1 MEAEPL
7 IESSFRRLLASLDA
21 EREQLRGA
29 WQRLSEER
37 DLTTEHLEKLRQ
49 ETEEWCY
56 REKLKIDNEWQ
67 RLNKLSEEMTKM
79 WPSTVEILEINCSG
93 EAFTIPRETMCGIEG
108 SVLSEMFSDEFIHE
122 IPRDEEG
129 RFFLDF
135 NPQCFSMVVE
145 YLRNR
150 RLNLDAPLPVVPQ
163 VQKRNMELLAEA
175 WKLWPFLKANRL
187 NPLHGTSLH
196 ISSQADGPKELHI
209 IRATHPGWQVL
220 GAEQPLPV
228 STSSYFEVKVLHNP
242 DTRGGLALGVCGHLP
257 SGTETHSIRLQQCVL
272 YNSNNGLL
280 GDSIGEHDVQGGLKL
295 SDGESLGVCHE
306 VILGVLQW
314 YHNGRFIGSSSFKE
328 RWTSV
333 FPVFG
338 LYVPGQ
344 SIAIDFQAS
353 QPKMSRS

>member
-1 MEAEPL
+1 MEPEPL

-67 RLNKLSEEMTKM
+67 RLNQLSEEMTKM
-79 WPSTVEILEINCSG
+79 WPATVEILEINCSG
-93 EAFTIPRETMCGIEG
+93 EHFTIPRETICGIEG
-108 SVLSEMFSDEFIHE
+108 SVLSEMFSDEFLHE

-135 NPQCFSMVVE
+135 NPQCFGMVVE

-150 RLNLDAPLPVVPQ
+150 RLRADAPLPLVPQ
-163 VQKRNMELLAEA
+163 MQKRNMELLAEA
-175 WKLWPFLKANRL
+175 WKLWPFLKTNRL
-187 NPLHGTSLH
+187 NQLHGTSLH
-196 ISSQADGPKELHI
+196 ISTQLVDQKELHI

-228 STSSYFEVKVLHNP
+228 STLSYFEVKVLQNP

-280 GDSIGEHDVQGGLKL
+280 GDSIGEHDVKAGLNL
-295 SDGESLGVCHE
+295 CDGESLGLCHD
-306 VILGVLQW
+306 VISGSLQW
-314 YHNGRFIGSSSFKE
+314 YHNRQLIGTSTFKA
-328 RWTSV
+328 RWSSV

-344 SIAIDFQAS
+344 SVAVDFQAEV
-353 QPKMSRS
+353 PK